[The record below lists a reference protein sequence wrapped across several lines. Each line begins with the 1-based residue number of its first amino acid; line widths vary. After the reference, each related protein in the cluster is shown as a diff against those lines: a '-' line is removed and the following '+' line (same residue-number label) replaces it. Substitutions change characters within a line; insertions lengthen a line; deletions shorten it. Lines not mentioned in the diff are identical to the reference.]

1 MEVKVVNDKWALYGN
16 GNGREEEVSYGAL
29 QAKEEEE
36 EKKKAVMVAAED
48 AI

>member
-1 MEVKVVNDKWALYGN
+1 MKVVNGKWALYGN
-16 GNGREEEVSYGAL
+16 GNGGEEEVSYEAL
-29 QAKEEEE
+29 QAKEEK